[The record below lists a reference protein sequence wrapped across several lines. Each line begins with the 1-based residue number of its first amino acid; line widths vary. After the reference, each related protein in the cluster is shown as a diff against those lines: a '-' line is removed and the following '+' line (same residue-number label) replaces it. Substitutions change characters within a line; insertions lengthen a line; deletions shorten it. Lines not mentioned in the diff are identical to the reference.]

1 MAKKPKVELTLE
13 ELQAKKSKRQRGWVR
28 FCAILLAVVLTAG
41 IYGMASSGDP
51 TVVEVYPNV
60 VRAQTK
66 TIVQKQDA
74 EPTAPAATD
83 DEDETSTAAP
93 STSEEESSILDTLM
107 GLLSGL
113 DLSSLAGNLN
123 LDGLGIT
130 IAGGIQTAKDS
141 LLTLIDQ
148 LEAAISGKPSIAH
161 EAVEYDFDESVDRG
175 DEAARNLLVEA
186 LNNAT
191 QADVGYTVTHTANY
205 ADGGNVSIGA
215 QTETVNQI
223 LAVAGLSLDSV
234 VGEFAGMHLD
244 EETGE
249 LIPTTTFS
257 VAKGQTVEEAV
268 EASDNLDA
276 KCVNYGLM
284 PTQLTAEDIAILEA
298 RPLEGYYVFQIKNV
312 DNPNR
317 RADCG
322 LTRLTNDYLVQHE
335 VAQQIQNAVSITE
348 VTSNPLKLTDLDAK
362 YTGIQVTVQL
372 NPLTGRLES
381 MDIAYTM
388 YGKFTVRTNA
398 VQVVGAAT
406 MVISDSYSD
415 FVY

>member
-66 TIVQKQDA
+66 TVVQKQ
-74 EPTAPAATD
+74 EVQPTTSADTTD
-83 DEDETSTAAP
+83 EEDDTPTTAP
-93 STSEEESSILDTLM
+93 STSDDEGSILDTLM
-107 GLLSGL
+107 GLLGGL
-113 DLSSLAGNLN
+113 DLSSLAGKLN

-141 LLTLIDQ
+141 LLNLIDQ
-148 LEAAISGKPSIAH
+148 LEAAISGKPSITH
-161 EAVEYDFDESVDRG
+161 EAIEYDFDESVDRG
-175 DEAARNLLVEA
+175 DEAARNLLVQA

-191 QADVGYTVTHTANY
+191 QAGVGYTVTHTADY
-205 ADGGNVSIGA
+205 ADGGNVNIGE
-215 QTETVNQI
+215 QTDTINWLLLNVGGI
-223 LAVAGLSLDSV
+223 TLDNV
-234 VGEFAGMHLD
+234 VGEFAGMQSGD
-244 EETGE
+244 DYGTP
-249 LIPTTTFS
+249 ITYS
-257 VAKGQTVEEAV
+257 VAKGQSAEEA
-268 EASDNLDA
+268 AANKGYDA
-276 KCVNYGLM
+276 ATAKNYGLM
-284 PTQLTAEDIAILEA
+284 PTQLTAKDIAILEA
-298 RPLEGYYVFQIKNV
+298 NPLEGHYVFQLKDV

-335 VAQQIQNAVSITE
+335 VAERIQNSISITE
-348 VTSNPLKLTDLDAK
+348 VSTSPLKLTDLNAK
-362 YTGIQVTVQL
+362 YSGIQVEVEI
-372 NPLTGRLES
+372 NPLTGQLEQMS
-381 MDIAYTM
+381 FFYTV
-388 YGKFTVRTNA
+388 YSKFTVRTNT

-415 FVY
+415 FDY